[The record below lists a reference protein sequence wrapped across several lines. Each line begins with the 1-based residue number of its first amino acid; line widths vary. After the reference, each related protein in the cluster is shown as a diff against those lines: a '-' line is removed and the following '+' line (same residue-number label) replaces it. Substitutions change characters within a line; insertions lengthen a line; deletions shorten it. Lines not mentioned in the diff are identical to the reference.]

1 MTATAQ
7 PRRKLSPD
15 APARARELAAMG
27 LPLGAIAE
35 ALGIHRST
43 LHRWRSEA
51 ASEGLERD
59 LSDAIHDGHLE
70 GEAALLERL
79 HRAAAGGDT
88 RAAQWLLTHAPAWRD
103 RWSDAAATRRAVADT
118 LREVVAVLTASDL
131 PPDQIDR
138 LLLAMQARGLGAQPE
153 AEAVLIPERS
163 DLPEPAAFN

>member
-7 PRRKLSPD
+7 PRRKLSSD

-27 LPLGAIAE
+27 MPLGAIAE

-43 LHRWRSEA
+43 LHRWRTEA
-51 ASEGLERD
+51 AAEGLERD
-59 LSDAIHDGHLE
+59 LSDAIHDGHQE

-79 HRAAAGGDT
+79 HRAAADGDT

-118 LREVVAVLTASDL
+118 LREVVAVLMASDL
-131 PPDQIDR
+131 PAEQIDR
-138 LLLAMQARGLGAQPE
+138 LLLLMQARGL
-153 AEAVLIPERS
+153 S
-163 DLPEPAAFN
+163 THPEPAAHA

>member
-35 ALGIHRST
+35 ALGVHRAT
-43 LHRWRSEA
+43 LHRWRSDA
-51 ASEGLERD
+51 ATQGLERD
-59 LSDAIHDGHLE
+59 LCDAIQE
-70 GEAALLERL
+70 GFQQGEQALVERL
-79 HRAAAGGDT
+79 HRTAADGDT
-88 RAAQWLLTHAPAWRD
+88 RAAQWLLTHSPRWRH
-103 RWSDAAATRRAVADT
+103 RWSDAAAARRAVADT

-138 LLLAMQARGLGAQPE
+138 LLLAMQARGLGTQPE
-153 AEAVLIPERS
+153 AEAAWIPERS